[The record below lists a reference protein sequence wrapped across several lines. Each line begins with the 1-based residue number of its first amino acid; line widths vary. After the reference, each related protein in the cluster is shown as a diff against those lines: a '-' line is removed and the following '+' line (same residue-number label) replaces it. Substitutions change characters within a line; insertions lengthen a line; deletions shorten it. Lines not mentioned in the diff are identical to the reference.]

1 MQIAL
6 NVAQVILSV
15 LLIGLVIVQAKS
27 PGMSGQGSSSI
38 HHTRRGLEK
47 TLHQTTV
54 VIVVVFLTLALVNSL
69 PIF

>member
-1 MQIAL
+1 MQVAL

-15 LLIGLVIVQAKS
+15 LLVVLVIVQAKS
-27 PGMSGQGSSSI
+27 PGMSGQGSSI

-54 VIVVVFLTLALVNSL
+54 GVVVAFLLLALVNSL